1 MCITRY
7 APLIQITWTGPYCW
21 PRFETEGNSRPLP
34 KQPGVYLQTVEYQD
48 GYLIYAA
55 GLTRRSI
62 PIRFREHTRKYMSG
76 DYTVLDIAAMQ
87 QGIRKEIWHGW
98 GWSPEKRADFEKQ
111 RQEILNAAREQLQ
124 GFRIFAADVGT
135 EPRILERLEASI
147 MNNLYEQPSP
157 FCDIPDRGMMLSPRW
172 DSEAPIITENRC
184 TVRLY
189 GLPVH
194 LEI

>member
-1 MCITRY
+1 MIAKDPVT
-7 APLIQITWTGPYCW
+7 LISALFTS
-21 PRFETEGNSRPLP
+21 RF
-34 KQPGVYLQTVEYQD
+34 
-48 GYLIYAA
+48 
-55 GLTRRSI
+55 
-62 PIRFREHTRKYMSG
+62 
-76 DYTVLDIAAMQ
+76 LDIAAMQ

-147 MNNLYEQPSP
+147 MNNLHKQPSP